1 MIQNSSGKRSRK
13 MGLSPGTMV
22 HIGEKKTEHARI
34 TRVRYDNG
42 RSEEK
47 ELRDIG
53 EGIPAPEAEGVT
65 WINVDGIHD
74 VQLMTSIGAQF
85 SVHPLTLEDIVNTDQ
100 RPKMEDYDDYLFM
113 VLKMISWSGDGKG
126 VKAEQL
132 SLILKPGLLLSFQE
146 QQGDVFDPIRDRLR
160 CGKGRIRKQGA
171 DYLAYGLIDSV
182 VDQYFLCLE
191 QIGEQIDS
199 LQEELVGSP
208 DKGTL
213 QKLHGLKRE
222 MIFLRRAIWPLREVI
237 NGLLRGESPLF
248 ATSTIVYLRDV
259 YDHTIQVIDTVETF
273 REMLSGMM
281 DIYLSS
287 ISNRMNEIMK
297 VLTVIA
303 TIFMPLTF
311 IAGVYGMNFKYMPE
325 LDWRWGYPA
334 ALLLMLVIGAAMGI
348 YFHRK
353 KWV

>member
-1 MIQNSSGKRSRK
+1 
-13 MGLSPGTMV
+13 MV
-22 HIGEKKTEHARI
+22 HIGEKKADRARI
-34 TRVRYDNG
+34 TLVRYDNG
-42 RSEEK
+42 RFLEK
-47 ELRDIG
+47 ELQDIG
-53 EGIPAPEAEGVT
+53 EGIPVPEAESVT
-65 WINVDGIHD
+65 WVNIDGLHD
-74 VQLMTSIGAQF
+74 VQLMASIGRQIG
-85 SVHPLTLEDIVNTDQ
+85 VHPLTLEDIVNTDQ

-113 VLKMISWSGDGKG
+113 VLKMISWSEDGKG

-132 SLILKPGLLLSFQE
+132 SLILKPGMVLSFQE
-146 QQGDVFDPIRDRLR
+146 QRGDVFDPLRERLR
-160 CGKGRIRKQGA
+160 CGKGRVRKQGA

-213 QKLHGLKRE
+213 QKLHSLKRE

-248 ATSTIVYLRDV
+248 AASTLVYLRDV

-334 ALLLMLVIGAAMGI
+334 SLLLMLVIGVAMGI

>member
-1 MIQNSSGKRSRK
+1 MIQNSSRRRSRK
-13 MGLSPGTMV
+13 AGLSPGTMV

-34 TRVRYDNG
+34 TLVRYDNG
-42 RSEEK
+42 RFLEK
-47 ELRDIG
+47 ELQDIE
-53 EGIPAPEAEGVT
+53 EGMPAPEAESVT

-74 VQLMTSIGAQF
+74 VQLMTSIGGQF

-146 QQGDVFDPIRDRLR
+146 QQGDVFDPIRERLR
-160 CGKGRIRKQGA
+160 CGKGRLRKQGA

-213 QKLHGLKRE
+213 QKLHSLKRE

-248 ATSTIVYLRDV
+248 AASTLVYLRDV

>member
-1 MIQNSSGKRSRK
+1 M
-13 MGLSPGTMV
+13 
-22 HIGEKKTEHARI
+22 
-34 TRVRYDNG
+34 RYDNG
-42 RSEEK
+42 RFLEK
-47 ELRDIG
+47 ELQNIE
-53 EGIPAPEAEGVT
+53 EGMPPPDAESVT
-65 WINVDGIHD
+65 WINIDGLHD
-74 VQLMTSIGAQF
+74 VQLMASIGTQAG
-85 SVHPLTLEDIVNTDQ
+85 VHPLTLEDIVNTDQ

-113 VLKMISWSGDGKG
+113 VLKMISWSGDDGKG

-132 SLILKPGLLLSFQE
+132 SLILKPGLLFSFQE
-146 QQGDVFDPIRDRLR
+146 QQGDVFDPIRERLR
-160 CGKGRIRKQGA
+160 CGKGRLRKQGA

-213 QKLHGLKRE
+213 QKLHRLKRE

-248 ATSTIVYLRDV
+248 AASTLVYLRDV

-334 ALLLMLVIGAAMGI
+334 ALLLMLSIGVAMGI

>member
-1 MIQNSSGKRSRK
+1 
-13 MGLSPGTMV
+13 
-22 HIGEKKTEHARI
+22 
-34 TRVRYDNG
+34 
-42 RSEEK
+42 
-47 ELRDIG
+47 
-53 EGIPAPEAEGVT
+53 
-65 WINVDGIHD
+65 
-74 VQLMTSIGAQF
+74 
-85 SVHPLTLEDIVNTDQ
+85 
-100 RPKMEDYDDYLFM
+100 
-113 VLKMISWSGDGKG
+113 MISWSGDGKG

-146 QQGDVFDPIRDRLR
+146 QRGDVFDPLRERLR
-160 CGKGRIRKQGA
+160 FGKGRLRKQGA

-213 QKLHGLKRE
+213 QKLHSLKRE

-248 ATSTIVYLRDV
+248 AASTLVYLRDV

-334 ALLLMLVIGAAMGI
+334 SLLFMLVIGVAMGM

>member
-1 MIQNSSGKRSRK
+1 
-13 MGLSPGTMV
+13 MV
-22 HIGEKKTEHARI
+22 HIGEKKADRARI
-34 TRVRYDNG
+34 TLVRYDNG
-42 RSEEK
+42 RFLEK
-47 ELRDIG
+47 ELQDIG
-53 EGIPAPEAEGVT
+53 EGIPVPEAESVT
-65 WINVDGIHD
+65 WVNIDGLHD
-74 VQLMTSIGAQF
+74 VQLMASIGRQIG
-85 SVHPLTLEDIVNTDQ
+85 VHPLTLEDIVNTDQ

-113 VLKMISWSGDGKG
+113 VLKMISWSEDGKG

-132 SLILKPGLLLSFQE
+132 SLILKPGMVLSFQE
-146 QQGDVFDPIRDRLR
+146 QRGDVFDPIRERLR
-160 CGKGRIRKQGA
+160 CGKGRVRKQGA

-182 VDQYFLCLE
+182 VDHYFLCLE
-191 QIGEQIDS
+191 QIGEQIDF
-199 LQEELVGSP
+199 LQEELVGNP

-213 QKLHGLKRE
+213 QKLHRLKRE

-248 ATSTIVYLRDV
+248 AASTLVYLRDV

-334 ALLLMLVIGAAMGI
+334 SLVLMLVIGVAMGI